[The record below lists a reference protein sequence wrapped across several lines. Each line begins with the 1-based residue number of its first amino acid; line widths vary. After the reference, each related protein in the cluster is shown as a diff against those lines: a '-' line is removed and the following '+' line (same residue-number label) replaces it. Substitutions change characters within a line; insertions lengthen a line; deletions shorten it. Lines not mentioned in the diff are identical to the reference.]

1 MIGQLFDAIK
11 QADIYSLIAILA
23 SAAVI
28 IFVCFPIHESAHAF
42 AAYKLGDPTAKLNGR
57 ISLNPSKH
65 LDLIGTILILVCGF
79 GYAKSVPVNM
89 YNFKNRKTDMA
100 LTALAGPISNF
111 VMAIIF
117 VILMKLAFV
126 FFDILALPTMVK
138 SIIFIFLQNGAY
150 INLSLAIFNLIPL
163 PPLDGSRILGLF
175 VPDQIYYKIMQY
187 EQILLYVTLALVAF
201 GSFSSGISN
210 ITKYIYYFLL
220 SIFNII

>member
-79 GYAKSVPVNM
+79 GYAKPVPVNV
-89 YNFKNRKTDMA
+89 YNFKNKKTDMA
-100 LTALAGPISNF
+100 LTALAGPVSNF
-111 VMAIIF
+111 IMAIIF
-117 VILMKLAFV
+117 VALMKLSFV
-126 FFDILALPTMVK
+126 IFNAVALPAIVK
-138 SIIFIFLQNGAY
+138 NIAFIFLQNGAY